1 MNLVWKLLKQN
12 ISKGQFAGFFIA
24 NLTGLTIVL
33 LGLQFYTDIN
43 PLFSEKDTI
52 MKRDFLVLTKQVG
65 IYNTL
70 NPKAS
75 GFSPEEIESIGKISF
90 ATQVGAFTASK
101 YKVFGGINTKQ
112 GGFNTE
118 MFFESVPDE
127 FIDVKTDNWKFT
139 PDDNF
144 IPIIL
149 PKNYLDL
156 YNFGFAEARSMP
168 KLSQNLIGMVNLNVT
183 ISGRWQQREFKGK
196 IAGFSNRINTILVPE
211 SFMKLANEN
220 YGEQENTNPSRLM
233 VEVNNPADPNIA
245 AFLKQNNYEV
255 EGENSAVSK
264 MSYFLKIMA
273 GIVIAVGVM
282 ICALAFFVLT
292 LSIYLLLEKN
302 MDKLL
307 NLRLTGYA
315 KSAVVR
321 PYELLAIGMNLIILV
336 LAMASVIIARV
347 RYCDIVRNVWSEFE
361 GSGIAFTLIAGLSI
375 FLLLSFLNII
385 IIRRKVK

>member
-12 ISKGQFAGFFIA
+12 ISKGQLAGFFIA
-24 NLTGLTIVL
+24 NLIGLTIVL
-33 LGLQFYTDIN
+33 LGLQFYIDLN

-52 MKRDFLVLTKQVG
+52 MKRDFLVLTKKVG
-65 IYNTL
+65 LYNTL
-70 NPKAS
+70 SPGAS
-75 GFSPEEIESIGKISF
+75 GFSPEEIENIKKTSF
-90 ATQVGAFTASK
+90 TTQVGAFRASK
-101 YKVFGGINTKQ
+101 YKVFGGINTRQ

-118 MFFESVPDE
+118 MFFESVPDD
-127 FIDVKTDNWKFT
+127 FIDVKTDNWKFS
-139 PDDNF
+139 PEDDF

-168 KLSQNLIGMVNLNVT
+168 KLTESLIGMVNFNIT
-183 ISGRWQQREFKGK
+183 ISGRWQHRDFKGK

-211 SFMKLANEN
+211 SFMSWANEN
-220 YGEQENTNPSRLM
+220 FGDQEIANPSRLM

-245 AFLKQNNYEV
+245 VFLKQNNYEV

-264 MSYFLKIMA
+264 MSYFLKVMV
-273 GIVIAVGVM
+273 GIVIVIGLI

-302 MDKLL
+302 MEKLR
-307 NLRLTGYA
+307 NLRLIGYA
-315 KSAVVR
+315 KAVIVR
-321 PYELLAIGMNLIILV
+321 PYELLAAGMNFIILLLS
-336 LAMASVIIARV
+336 LAIVMLIRFK
-347 RYCDIVRNVWSEFE
+347 YCDIIRNVWSEFE
-361 GSGIAFTLIAGLSI
+361 GSGIFVTLVAGVII
-375 FLLLSFLNII
+375 FILLSMLNVA

>member
-1 MNLVWKLLKQN
+1 MSLVWKLLKQN

-24 NLTGLTIVL
+24 NLIGLTIVL
-33 LGLQFYTDIN
+33 LGLQFYLDIS

-75 GFSPEEIESIGKISF
+75 GFSPEEIENIEKTSF

-101 YKVFGGINTKQ
+101 YKVFGGISTKQ
-112 GGFNTE
+112 LGFNTE
-118 MFFESVPDE
+118 MFFESVPDD
-127 FIDVKTDNWKFT
+127 FIDVKTENWKFSPEDT
-139 PDDNF
+139 S

-168 KLSQNLIGMVNLNVT
+168 KLSQSVIGMVNFDIT
-183 ISGRWQQREFKGK
+183 ISGKWQHREFKGR

-211 SFMKLANEN
+211 SFMKWANEN
-220 YGEQENTNPSRLM
+220 YGEQEAANPSRLM

-245 AFLKQNNYEV
+245 TFLKQNNYDV

-264 MSYFLKIMA
+264 MSYFLKIMV
-273 GIVIAVGVM
+273 GIVIAIGII

-302 MDKLL
+302 MDKLR
-307 NLRLTGYA
+307 NLRLIGYS
-315 KSAVVR
+315 KGVVIR
-321 PYELLAIGMNLIILV
+321 PYELLAIGLNFVILILATVAVIL
-336 LAMASVIIARV
+336 LRTKYS
-347 RYCDIVRNVWSEFE
+347 DIVRNVWSEFE
-361 GSGIAFTLIAGLSI
+361 GSGIMITLIAGVCI
-375 FLLLSFLNII
+375 FLLLSVLNIM
-385 IIRRKVK
+385 IIRRKVG